1 MQNDSPLIL
10 VEVTAK
16 FQRNLRSLAKKYRSI
31 RNDIQPIIEQL
42 QSGELSGDQIPGV
55 GYKIFKLRVKNSD
68 VQKGKSGGYRLI
80 YYVKTSTRIILVTI
94 YSKSKQEDIAAEEI
108 QQILA
113 EFEQEKQEKQVDNDS
128 E

>member
-16 FQRNLRSLAKKYRSI
+16 FQRNLRILAKKYRSI
-31 RNDIQPIIEQL
+31 RKDIQPIIEQL
-42 QSGELSGDQIPGV
+42 QAGELPGDQIPGV
-55 GYKIFKLRVKNSD
+55 GYTIFKLRVKNSD

-80 YYVKTSTRIILVTI
+80 YYVKTSTSIILVTI
-94 YSKSKQEDIAAEEI
+94 YSKSEQEDMAAEEI

-113 EFEQEKQEKQVDNDS
+113 EFEQEQQEKQVDDDS